1 MAHSGLRQPW
11 LFDRDQAR
19 PAAASYRRTMRIQ
32 IPQSLRLE
40 HEELHGFLAAAR
52 QETGEL
58 GEALRRVARMLE
70 PHFHKEEAFA
80 MPPLGLLVRLARN
93 EVTPAMAE
101 VFPHTDWLKN
111 NLPTL
116 IAEHNALAVAV
127 EKMLEAARAAQR
139 VDYIEFAEQLI
150 NHARM
155 EEEVIYP
162 AAILVGE
169 YLRLRLASNEDVVS
183 L

>member
-1 MAHSGLRQPW
+1 
-11 LFDRDQAR
+11 
-19 PAAASYRRTMRIQ
+19 MRIQ
-32 IPQSLRLE
+32 IPKSLRLE
-40 HEELHGFLAAAR
+40 HEELHDFLAAAR
-52 QETGEL
+52 QEPGEL
-58 GEALRRVARMLE
+58 GETVRRVARLLE
-70 PHFHKEEAFA
+70 PHFRKEEAFA

-101 VFPHTDWLKN
+101 VYSHTDWLKN

-116 IAEHNALAVAV
+116 MAEHRAINGAV
-127 EKMLEAARAAQR
+127 EEMLDAARAAQR
-139 VDYIEFAEQLI
+139 IDYVEFAEKLI

-155 EEEVIYP
+155 EEEVMYP

-169 YLRLRLASNEDVVS
+169 YLRLLLGTNEGIVA

>member
-1 MAHSGLRQPW
+1 
-11 LFDRDQAR
+11 
-19 PAAASYRRTMRIQ
+19 MRIQ
-32 IPQSLRLE
+32 IPKSLHLE
-40 HEELHGFLAAAR
+40 HEELHDFLAAAR
-52 QETGEL
+52 KEPGEL
-58 GEALRRVARMLE
+58 GESLRRLAQVLE
-70 PHFHKEEAFA
+70 PHFHREEAFA

-101 VFPHTDWLKN
+101 VYSHTEWLKN

-116 IAEHNALAVAV
+116 MAEHQAIARALDEMV
-127 EKMLEAARAAQR
+127 KAARAAKR
-139 VDYIEFAEQLI
+139 IDYVEFAEKVL

-155 EEEVIYP
+155 EEEVMYP

-169 YLRLRLASNEDVVS
+169 YLRLRLSSNEGIVA